1 MDLARYAALFVAE
14 SREHLQ
20 ACNQLLL
27 AWERDPAA
35 RDPVD
40 GLFRALHSIKGMAA
54 TMGFTP
60 LADLAHRGENL
71 LDAVRSGT
79 VTAREE
85 HFELLFRTVDL
96 LEAGVEGAAAGRPMP
111 READALM
118 KALDASV
125 KQGGRGGRAA
135 RGGKEKGEKAEG
147 ADKAAKAER
156 AGQPQPTGRS
166 AGPLLEVKVAIR
178 SDAMLKGA
186 RALLALRK
194 AEALGEVSR
203 VRPAVTELEREDFDG
218 RLVLHLRTGAAPAE
232 VDAALRSA
240 GDVATVGIDL
250 AGDEAP
256 VDGAIVRQIRID
268 LARLDALMKL
278 AGELVVARNRLVELA
293 LAQGDPELTQV
304 GERIS
309 RLVGAVQGEVLE
321 ARLTPVREVF
331 ERFPRVVRD
340 LARDLGKQVRLE
352 AEGGDIELDRAVLD
366 ELADPLVHLVRNA
379 VDHGIELP
387 RERVKAGKAAEGTL
401 RLMAVR
407 EHGTVAI
414 RVADDGRGIDRA
426 RILAKAKA
434 EGVVEASAESL
445 TDEQL
450 LRVLSRAGFSTAA
463 VVSGVSGR
471 GVGVDVVMTRIRT
484 LGGSVELETAPGQ
497 GTSFVLR
504 VPLTLAIVRS
514 MLVGVGAE
522 RYVVPLTYV
531 AETLDL
537 ASVPATSLGGREAL
551 VVRDQV
557 VPTTWLGALLQVPG
571 AGREAGRR
579 PVVLLQVGE
588 RRVAVVVDALLGQQE
603 IVVEPFDAPAGMPAC
618 FSGATI
624 LPDGSPALIV
634 DAAALA

>member
-1 MDLARYAALFVAE
+1 MDLAKYAALFVAE

-35 RDPVD
+35 REPVD

-54 TMGFTP
+54 TMGFVP

-79 VTAREE
+79 LGAREE

-96 LEAGVEGAAAGRPMP
+96 LEAGVEGAASGRPMP
-111 READALM
+111 REAEPLM
-118 KALDASV
+118 KALDAAV
-125 KQGGRGGRAA
+125 ARKGA
-135 RGGKEKGEKAEG
+135 RGRKAERPEKAEKAGKAARPEG
-147 ADKAAKAER
+147 ADQAIA
-156 AGQPQPTGRS
+156 TGRGS
-166 AGPLLEVKVAIR
+166 GPLLEVKVTIR

-194 AEALGEVSR
+194 AEGLGEVSR
-203 VRPAVTELEREDFDG
+203 VRPPVNELEREDFDG
-218 RLVLHLRTGAAPAE
+218 KLAFHLRTPGAPAE
-232 VDAALRSA
+232 VDAAVRSA
-240 GDVATVGIDL
+240 GDVAGVAIDL

-256 VDGAIVRQIRID
+256 VDAALFRQIRID

-293 LAQGDPELTQV
+293 QAQGDPELTQL

-352 AEGGDIELDRAVLD
+352 VEGGDIELDRAVLD

-379 VDHGIELP
+379 LDHGIELP
-387 RERVKAGKAAEGTL
+387 RERARAGKPAEGTI
-401 RLMAVR
+401 RLSAVR
-407 EHGTVAI
+407 GHGTVAI
-414 RVADDGRGIDRA
+414 RVSDDGRGIDRG
-426 RILAKAKA
+426 RILAKARA
-434 EGVVEASAESL
+434 EGVVDASAEVL

-463 VVSGVSGR
+463 VVSDVSGR

-484 LGGSVELETAPGQ
+484 LGGSVELDTAPGQ

-514 MLVGVGAE
+514 MLVQAGEE

-537 ASVPATSLGGREAL
+537 ASVPATSLGGRAAL
-551 VVRDQV
+551 VVREQV
-557 VPTTWLGALLQVPG
+557 VPTTWLGTLLDVPG
-571 AGREAGRR
+571 AGQEAGRK
-579 PVVLLQVGE
+579 PVVLLQVGD
-588 RRVAVVVDALLGQQE
+588 RRVALVVDALLGQQE

-634 DAAALA
+634 DAAALV